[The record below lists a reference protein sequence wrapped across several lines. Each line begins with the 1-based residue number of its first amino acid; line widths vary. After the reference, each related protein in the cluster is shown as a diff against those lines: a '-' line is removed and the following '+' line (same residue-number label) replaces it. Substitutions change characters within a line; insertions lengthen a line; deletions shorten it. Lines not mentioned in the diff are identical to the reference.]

1 MDGMSTSKPNRIDEV
16 SESYKDDEQFKKI
29 VTKKL
34 INMKN

>member
-1 MDGMSTSKPNRIDEV
+1 MDGMSTSHRIDEV
-16 SESYKDDEQFKKI
+16 SESYKDDEQKI

>member
-1 MDGMSTSKPNRIDEV
+1 MDGMSTSYRIDEV